1 MQETQV
7 WFLDLES
14 LLEKKMATHSRIIA
28 ERTPWTEERGEL
40 QSMGSQE
47 LEVTQWLNNNKMSKK
62 QKFIRVF

>member
-7 WFLDLES
+7 WSLDLEN

>member
-7 WFLDLES
+7 WFLDLEN